1 MDYIIK
7 CAAVSDFRVKNISDK
22 KIKKDTMK
30 EFKLELELNKDIL
43 LELSKVKE
51 RKYILVGFA
60 AESDNIMENAKIK
73 LKKKNLDYLVL
84 NDISDKNIGFN
95 SNYNE
100 VYIFNKDGD
109 VKKIEKDI
117 KDNIAKKI
125 LETIKGG
132 LWAKHY

>member
-1 MDYIIK
+1 MYK
-7 CAAVSDFRVKNISDK
+7 RQ
-22 KIKKDTMK
+22 
-30 EFKLELELNKDIL
+30 ELELNKDIL

-100 VYIFNKDGD
+100 VYVFNKDGD

>member
-1 MDYIIK
+1 
-7 CAAVSDFRVKNISDK
+7 
-22 KIKKDTMK
+22 MK
-30 EFKLELELNKDIL
+30 ELKLELELNKDIL

>member
-1 MDYIIK
+1 
-7 CAAVSDFRVKNISDK
+7 
-22 KIKKDTMK
+22 MK